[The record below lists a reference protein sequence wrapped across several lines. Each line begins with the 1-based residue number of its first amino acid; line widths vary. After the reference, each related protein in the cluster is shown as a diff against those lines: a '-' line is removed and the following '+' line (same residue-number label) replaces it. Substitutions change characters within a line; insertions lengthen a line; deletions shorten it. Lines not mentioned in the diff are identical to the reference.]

1 MLTDARCT
9 QPKSRGS
16 DVINSINT
24 SDLLG
29 TPQIAGVVVSPIGL
43 FRKAESGGG
52 GGSGVVGS
60 AAIGVL
66 LADKLGGKRAA
77 QQRARDAA
85 VRNSTPDCGNYGYLA
100 VTDAE
105 LALTSTT
112 YSNSS
117 GLHLGD
123 LVTRVPRATITHA
136 ELAGGWQHPT
146 LYMFSAAPLRI
157 TFTDGTA
164 WAFEVNRFR
173 RRRAKHLVRTL
184 QSG

>member
-1 MLTDARCT
+1 
-9 QPKSRGS
+9 
-16 DVINSINT
+16 VINT
-24 SDLLG
+24 SELLG

-43 FRKAESGGG
+43 FRKAESGQTAFVGG
-52 GGSGVVGS
+52 TVVSG
-60 AAIGVL
+60 AIGVVIG
-66 LADKLGGKRAA
+66 DKLGGKRAA

-85 VRNSTPDCGNYGYLA
+85 VSNSTPDCGNAGYLA

-105 LALTSTT
+105 LVLTSTE
-112 YSNSS
+112 YSNRS
-117 GLHLGD
+117 GLQLGD

-146 LYMFSAAPLRI
+146 LYMFSPAPLRI
-157 TFTDGTA
+157 TFTEGTA
-164 WAFEVNRFR
+164 WAFEVNRFA